1 MNAGDKS
8 GRGFHELEMA
18 ERRLAESRGRMKRF
32 RNLESTF
39 APGSTERIRA
49 NTLVE
54 EIEVLHQVLD
64 QLCRQ
69 FRRRMAFGKK
79 VRPHGDKPTN

>member
-8 GRGFHELEMA
+8 GRNFHEHELA
-18 ERRLAESRGRMKRF
+18 EQRLAESRDRMKRF
-32 RNLESTF
+32 RSLENSF
-39 APGSTERIRA
+39 APDSSERIRA

-64 QLCRQ
+64 QLCHQ
-69 FRRRMAFGKK
+69 FRHRMALKRGHA
-79 VRPHGDKPTN
+79 RGNKPRH